1 MTDAQERSLERV
13 GYDTS
18 GEVNRSASFLI
29 EDESAKEATSKEQ
42 GLVMA
47 SMRDARQKYPWVKEL
62 EFSLVERDKDEFT
75 RLVASHEDA
84 TGNFIHVARGAKVA
98 FPAQSCF
105 LLKTQRH
112 EQILHNI
119 IVLEPGSQLHL
130 ITGCTTASYRTAG
143 RHVAITEVFVRE
155 NAQLTYTMV
164 HDWAP
169 EVEVF
174 PRSAITIAP
183 GGSYI
188 SNYIALTKVKHIDT
202 DPVAIVDAGAIARF
216 NSIIYAKKGSYL
228 DIGGRLLLR
237 GEGARGEIL
246 SRVVAEGSR
255 VISRGYIEGESAS
268 TKGHMECNGILLDK
282 AASIYAI
289 PELEAIDPDTELS
302 HEAAVGKIAGEQLN
316 YLMARGLSLD
326 AARSLII
333 RGFLDVKIEG
343 LPLSLQKVIDTMIE
357 QATKKEAI

>member
-1 MTDAQERSLERV
+1 MTDAQRRSLERV

-18 GEVNRSASFLI
+18 GATDRSASFLI
-29 EDESAKEATSKEQ
+29 EDESAKEATSKERN
-42 GLVMA
+42 LVMA

-62 EFSLVERDKDEFT
+62 EFSLVKQEKDEFT
-75 RLVASHEDA
+75 RLIASHEDA
-84 TGNFIHVARGAKVA
+84 AGNFIHVAEGAKVS

-112 EQILHNI
+112 EQVLHNI

-143 RHVAITEVFVRE
+143 RHVAITEIFVRE

-174 PRSAITIAP
+174 PRSAITVAP

-188 SNYIALTKVKHIDT
+188 SNYIALTKVKYIET
-202 DPVAIVDAGAIARF
+202 DPVAEVSDRATARF
-216 NSIIYAKKGSYL
+216 HSIIYAKKGSHL

-246 SRVVAEGSR
+246 SRVVAEGSQ
-255 VISRGYIEGESAS
+255 VISRGYIEGASSS

-289 PELEAIDPDTELS
+289 PELNATHPNTELS

-316 YLMARGLSLD
+316 YLMARGLSLET
-326 AARSLII
+326 ARSLII

-343 LPLSLQKVIDTMIE
+343 LPLSLQKVIDQMIA
-357 QATKKEAI
+357 QATRKEAI

>member
-1 MTDAQERSLERV
+1 MTDSQERSLERV

-18 GEVNRSASFLI
+18 GGMNRSASFLI
-29 EDESAKEATSKEQ
+29 EDESVKEATSKEQ
-42 GLVMA
+42 NLVMA
-47 SMRDARQKYPWVKEL
+47 SMREARRKYPWVKGL

-75 RLVASHEDA
+75 QLVASHEDA
-84 TGNFIHVARGAKVA
+84 AGNFIHVARGAKVA

-130 ITGCTTASYRTAG
+130 ITGCTTASYGTTG
-143 RHVAITEVFVRE
+143 RHVAITEIFVRE
-155 NAQLTYTMV
+155 KAQLTYTMV

-174 PRSAITIAP
+174 PRSVITVAP

-188 SNYIALTKVKHIDT
+188 SNYIALTKVKHIET
-202 DPVAIVDAGAIARF
+202 DPIAIVDVGATARF
-216 NSIIYAKKGSYL
+216 NSIIYAKEGSHL

-255 VISRGYIEGESAS
+255 VISRGYIEGANAS

-326 AARSLII
+326 TARSLII

>member
-1 MTDAQERSLERV
+1 MTDAQERSLERI

-18 GEVNRSASFLI
+18 GKMNRSASFLI

-47 SMRDARQKYPWVKEL
+47 SMREARQKYPWVKEL

-84 TGNFIHVARGAKVA
+84 AGNFIHVARGAKIA

-105 LLKTQRH
+105 LLKRQRH

-119 IVLEPGSQLHL
+119 IVLEPDSQLHL
-130 ITGCTTASYRTAG
+130 ITGCTTASYRTVG
-143 RHVAITEVFVRE
+143 RHVAITEIFVRE

-174 PRSAITIAP
+174 PRSAITIAT

-188 SNYIALTKVKHIDT
+188 SNYIALTKVKRIET
-202 DPVAIVDAGAIARF
+202 DPVAIVNANATARF
-216 NSIIYAKKGSYL
+216 NSIIYAKKGSHL
-228 DIGGRLLLR
+228 DIGGRLLLH

-255 VISRGYIEGESAS
+255 VISRGYIEGASAS
-268 TKGHMECNGILLDK
+268 TKGHMECNGILLDE

-326 AARSLII
+326 TARSLII

-343 LPLSLQKVIDTMIE
+343 LPLSLQKVID
-357 QATKKEAI
+357 